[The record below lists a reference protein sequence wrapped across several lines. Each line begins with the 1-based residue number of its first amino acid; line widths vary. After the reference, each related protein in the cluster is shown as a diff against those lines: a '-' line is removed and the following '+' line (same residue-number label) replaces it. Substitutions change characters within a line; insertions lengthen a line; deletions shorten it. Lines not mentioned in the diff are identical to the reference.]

1 MNKLPCKIL
10 IGNSVHFMSPLW
22 MLLQDLLAPLLYRAS
37 PYWTESWLPLALF
50 SGTWR
55 AGYGPFDRV
64 KEDSFIVAS
73 PGGNTLWTCDP
84 EIVSEVSARR
94 GDFQKSTKVL
104 ELLNNYGPTLTAS
117 EGEIAHKF
125 RKIAAPVFSEK
136 NHGHVWKESRLQ
148 TRMML
153 QKWND
158 ENQVVLDLGKDSDTL
173 ALHVL
178 CKVFFNKNLQWMET
192 EEEVAPGHTLSFKN
206 AIRVAFKYN
215 LVLFITP
222 RFILGK

>member
-1 MNKLPCKIL
+1 
-10 IGNSVHFMSPLW
+10 
-22 MLLQDLLAPLLYRAS
+22 MLLQEILAPLLHS
-37 PYWTESWLPLALF
+37 LPSEWTESWLPLAQF

-55 AGYGPFDRV
+55 AGYDPFDKL

-84 EIVSEVSARR
+84 EVVNEVSTRR
-94 GDFQKSTKVL
+94 VDFQKSAKVL

-117 EGEIAHKF
+117 EGETAHRF
-125 RKIAAPVFSEK
+125 RKIAAPVFSER
-136 NHGHVWKESRLQ
+136 NHGQVWKESLLQ
-148 TRMML
+148 TDMML
-153 QKWND
+153 KKWNEED
-158 ENQVVLDLGKDSDTL
+158 QIIHDLGKDSDTL

-178 CKVFFNKNLQWMET
+178 CKVFFNKDWKWADNDRAVPT
-192 EEEVAPGHTLSFKN
+192 GHTLTFKN

-222 RFILGK
+222 RFLLGEKTIRHHYILT